1 VRRCLLLPVAP
12 LALFVILSGPAAAQE
27 SPTSTTAPPAD
38 AQQIVGRLLSGT
50 KPIEGVH
57 LTAKAVDVP
66 AGRDFEGD
74 ATSDADGNWAIAV
87 PGPGI
92 YRVAIDRDT
101 IPKGF
106 ALENPDRYELPRFQM
121 FPGATVRNAVFAFQ
135 SKEGGGIA
143 VPSRWER
150 IIRLLVSGIRFGLI
164 IGVCS
169 VGLSLIYGTT
179 GLVNFAHGELV
190 TLGAL
195 LAWFFNSSVDGPTLT
210 LLLASI
216 IAIMLSGGFGAGLE
230 LVLWR
235 PMVQR
240 RSGLIARMLV
250 SIGLALFLRYT
261 YQIVFGAG
269 TQSYRQY
276 ATQEGINFGPL
287 NLPAK
292 SYFVMLIALAALL
305 AVGFGLQRTR
315 LGTAIRAVADERDLA
330 ASSGID
336 VRRVIL
342 AVWVAGAGLA
352 ALGGILLGVSQGVQW
367 NMGFRL
373 LLTMFAAVVLG
384 GLGSA
389 FGAMA
394 GGLVVGI
401 ASEVSTYWISPD
413 FKFAIA
419 LVILILVLMVRPQ
432 GIFGIRE
439 RVG

>member
-1 VRRCLLLPVAP
+1 VLRVAAAAAVF
-12 LALFVILSGPAAAQE
+12 LVMTAVPAAGQQA
-27 SPTSTTAPPAD
+27 PTTTAPPASSSPRI
-38 AQQIVGRLLSGT
+38 AGTLLSGT
-50 KPIEGVH
+50 TPIPGVRV
-57 LTAKAVDVP
+57 TATAVNVP
-66 AGRDFEGD
+66 GAADFEGE
-74 ATSDADGNWAIAV
+74 ATSAADGSWAISV
-87 PGPGI
+87 PGAGT
-92 YRVAIDRDT
+92 YRVALDRDT
-101 IPKGF
+101 IPDEF
-106 ALENPDRYELPRFQM
+106 SLRDPDRYQLPRFTM
-121 FPGATVRNAVFAFQ
+121 FPGATVRNAVFAFE
-135 SKEGGGIA
+135 SSEGGIA

-150 IIRLLVSGIRFGLI
+150 LIRLFVSGIRFGLI
-164 IGVCS
+164 VGVCS

-195 LAWFFNSSVDGPTLT
+195 LAWFFNASVDGPEVTLVAAG
-210 LLLASI
+210 LLAVI
-216 IAIMLSGGFGAGLE
+216 LSGAFGGGLE

-235 PMVQR
+235 PMVRR

-250 SIGLALFLRYT
+250 SIGLALFLRYWFE
-261 YQIVFGAG
+261 ILFGAN
-269 TQSYRQY
+269 TSSYRQY
-276 ATQEGINFGPL
+276 ATQEGIDLGPL

-292 SYFVMLIALAALL
+292 SYFIMAIALVALL
-305 AVGFGLQRTR
+305 AVGIGLQRTR

-342 AVWVAGAGLA
+342 AVWISGAALA
-352 ALGGILLGVSQGVQW
+352 ALGGILLGISQGVQW

-401 ASEVSTYWISPD
+401 ASEMSTYWISPD
-413 FKFAIA
+413 FKFAVA
-419 LVILILVLMVRPQ
+419 LVILILVLLVRPQ

-439 RVG
+439 RIG